1 MAYFLYNI
9 TDIDFTGG
17 NNNCLSTVVHNGSN
31 DFLEFLDSRFRGEYI
46 VSPLSYANGLS
57 SYGAPSS
64 TAYIAGAG
72 LFPVTYRDVWTL
84 FFQLQS
90 NHPDT
95 AETLLGLYNTN
106 LEPLCTSVNVCP
118 SGYTVM
124 KDSVVPLL
132 YDCTVTHAGD
142 LKKMAETCRLVNGY
156 ENTLIFADSEKEILQ
171 YIKELKILV
180 KCAYK
185 YAMSQRYDDGYKK
198 CRYFLSYEERIKCC
212 NGCRQKYCKDRLA
225 GNTKNIFSIV

>member
-17 NNNCLSTVVHNGSN
+17 NNNCLSTVVRNGSN
-31 DFLEFLDSRFRGEYI
+31 GFLEFLDSRFRGEYSI
-46 VSPLSYANGLS
+46 SLS
-57 SYGAPSS
+57 SYTRVMSS
-64 TAYIAGAG
+64 YGTPASSEYISGPG

-84 FFQLQS
+84 FFQLHS
-90 NHPDT
+90 TCSDS
-95 AETLLGLYNTN
+95 AETLLSLYHTD
-106 LEPLCTSVNVCP
+106 LEPLCTCINVCP

-142 LKKMAETCRLVNGY
+142 LKKMADTCRLVNGY
-156 ENTLIFADSEKEILQ
+156 ENTLIFADSERDILQ
-171 YIKELKILV
+171 YIKEFKILV
-180 KCAYK
+180 KSTFK
-185 YAMSQRYDDGYKK
+185 HIMGQRYNDGYKK

-212 NGCRQKYCKDRLA
+212 IGCRQKYCKDRLA
-225 GNTKNIFSIV
+225 GNTKIFFQ